1 MNKEGTV
8 AKQVWEEKDAAVC
21 KITDSHWQPPGR
33 AEGNTQVL
41 LFSPKTVNLTKH
53 ICEGVANS
61 NYKEVSASDYFFRID
76 GMAPLY
82 VQGRC
87 FL

>member
-1 MNKEGTV
+1 MSKEGK
-8 AKQVWEEKDAAVC
+8 AKQVWAEKDAAVC
-21 KITDSHWQPPGR
+21 KITEDSHQQPPGR

-41 LFSPKTVNLTKH
+41 LFSQRLSILQNTIMKGLPIWTIEKYQPVTIFSGL
-53 ICEGVANS
+53 G
-61 NYKEVSASDYFFRID
+61 
-76 GMAPLY
+76 GMAPLC